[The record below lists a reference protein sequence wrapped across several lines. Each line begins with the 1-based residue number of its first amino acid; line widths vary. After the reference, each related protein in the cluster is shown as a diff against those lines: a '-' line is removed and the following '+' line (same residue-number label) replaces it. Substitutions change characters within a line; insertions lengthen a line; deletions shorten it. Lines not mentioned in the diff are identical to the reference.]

1 MLPTNSIRH
10 IPIVDIK
17 MDHEEE
23 PMDILLAINP
33 LSHRKVIDAIERA
46 RNASN
51 TNVIR
56 HL

>member
-1 MLPTNSIRH
+1 M
-10 IPIVDIK
+10 VDR
-17 MDHEEE
+17 EE
-23 PMDILLAINP
+23 PMDILLAVNP
-33 LSHRKVIDAIERA
+33 LSHGKVIDAIERA